1 MPLQR
6 PQWLRMPRGVRW
18 SPTLGVATAA
28 SALLAGFGLWA
39 FVGVAGSLL
48 TFGSGSDPSQGL
60 ADALK
65 RHGEIAQVSTKRFDG
80 RSAFFT
86 PPAPVRKPPKPTK
99 PPEPPKPP
107 PPPPPPPV
115 PREYTGPKPVGAIG
129 PLIYF
134 ADSTQ
139 IRVGEERGG
148 VKVISSAAPW
158 SVKLAHGGGEYDV
171 PFWSKGREEF
181 FNNSDWKNA
190 KGSTPGIE
198 PAGSAKAD
206 HGGHANSPSAATPTV
221 PPGPVTVPPPGG
233 IPDRVGP
240 GMASTP
246 APQNS
251 SGPGSNP
258 WTSEHMAPPPALD
271 ASRIAG
277 MDQAEAQ
284 AALQAVARAR
294 MNRNLDQPTRDRL
307 NQEFQQLSDRMK
319 ALAKGQ
325 SGPG

>member
-1 MPLQR
+1 MPLRR
-6 PQWLRMPRGVRW
+6 PDWFRMPRGVRW
-18 SPTLGVATAA
+18 SPTLGVAVAA
-28 SALLAGFGLWA
+28 SVLLAGFGMWA
-39 FVGVAGSLL
+39 FLGVAGSLL
-48 TFGSGSDPSQGL
+48 TFGSGSDPAQGL
-60 ADALK
+60 ADALT
-65 RHGEIAQVSTKRFDG
+65 RHGEIAQASTKRFDG

-129 PLIYF
+129 SLIYF

-171 PFWSKGREEF
+171 PFWSKGREDF
-181 FNNSDWKNA
+181 FNNSDWKNT

-198 PAGSAKAD
+198 PANPARND
-206 HGGHANSPSAATPTV
+206 HGGHAPTPGSSAAAAGTP
-221 PPGPVTVPPPGG
+221 PAPVAVTPPPGG
-233 IPDRVGP
+233 VPERAGP
-240 GMASTP
+240 GLAASP
-246 APQNS
+246 APQA
-251 SGPGSNP
+251 SNP
-258 WTSEHMAPPPALD
+258 WTTEHMAPPPPLE

-277 MDQAEAQ
+277 MSQAEAQ
-284 AALQAVARAR
+284 SALQAVARAR

-319 ALAKGQ
+319 ALTKGQ

>member
-1 MPLQR
+1 MLQR
-6 PQWLRMPRGVRW
+6 PEWLRPPRGVRW
-18 SPTLGVATAA
+18 SATLGVAAA
-28 SALLAGFGLWA
+28 ATVLLGAFGAWA
-39 FVGVAGSLL
+39 FLGVAGSLL
-48 TFGSGSDPSQGL
+48 TFGSGSDPSQSL

-65 RHGEIAQVSTKRFDG
+65 RHTEIAQVSTKRFDG

-129 PLIYF
+129 GLIFF
-134 ADSTQ
+134 ADSSQ

-148 VKVISSAAPW
+148 VKVISSSAPW

-171 PFWSKGREEF
+171 PFWMKGREEF
-181 FNNSDWKNA
+181 FNNSDWKSIKN
-190 KGSTPGIE
+190 STPGIE
-198 PAGSAKAD
+198 PAKGDQGGRTPAGGPTASA
-206 HGGHANSPSAATPTV
+206 PTV
-221 PPGPVTVPPPGG
+221 PGTPPTPVTVPPPVPGA
-233 IPDRVGP
+233 PERVGP
-240 GMASTP
+240 GMAA
-246 APQNS
+246 APGS
-251 SGPGSNP
+251 SGANA
-258 WTSEHMAPPPALD
+258 WTTEHMAPPPPLD
-271 ASRIAG
+271 AGRIEG
-277 MDQAEAQ
+277 MSQADAQ
-284 AALQAVARAR
+284 SALQAVARAR